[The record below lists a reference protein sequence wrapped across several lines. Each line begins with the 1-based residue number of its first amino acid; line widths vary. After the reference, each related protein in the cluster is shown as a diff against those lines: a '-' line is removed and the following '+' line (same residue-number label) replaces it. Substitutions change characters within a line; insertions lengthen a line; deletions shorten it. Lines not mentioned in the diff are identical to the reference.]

1 MNRSDAIGAIVLFSE
16 RALAVSDRDRAIAR
30 QLGALISTELML
42 GELDVHARATASA
55 ELAALQAQIEPHF
68 LFNAL
73 NTIAAFCRTQP
84 EEARRLVLAFAEHC
98 RLSLRRPH
106 AFVPLRDELRHVEAY
121 VALERARFGDQ
132 LEVDVRVT
140 PAAEPALVPPLLVQP
155 LVENAIKHGKADR
168 PLRVVVRCDVRLG
181 RLRITVRDNGRGI
194 ARELADRVLEP
205 GVGSRRSGARPG
217 LGRAARRGLLRRARP
232 PAHRF
237 GAAHR
242 YADLDRDSDSAARTR
257 AGSPRAV
264 SLLALI
270 VDDEAPARAE
280 LRYLLGRIEDV
291 EVVGEAASVREAL
304 ALAGRLD
311 YDVVFCDISMPELT
325 GIDAAREIMSWPKRP
340 HVVFVTAHQDYAVQA
355 FSVDAFDY
363 LLKPVAEDRLAQTVE
378 RLRSALRGTPE
389 RAARGELAKVP
400 VTRRGETLLLDHD
413 QVYFMLAEGDYARI
427 ATYDERFLST
437 QSLRELEDALPPALF
452 FRIHR
457 SSIVNLQKVTALEQS
472 SPGHW
477 IVKLS
482 DAEGTQLEV
491 ARRQTRALKQ
501 HLGLRA

>member
-1 MNRSDAIGAIVLFSE
+1 M
-16 RALAVSDRDRAIAR
+16 
-30 QLGALISTELML
+30 
-42 GELDVHARATASA
+42 
-55 ELAALQAQIEPHF
+55 
-68 LFNAL
+68 
-73 NTIAAFCRTQP
+73 
-84 EEARRLVLAFAEHC
+84 
-98 RLSLRRPH
+98 
-106 AFVPLRDELRHVEAY
+106 
-121 VALERARFGDQ
+121 
-132 LEVDVRVT
+132 
-140 PAAEPALVPPLLVQP
+140 
-155 LVENAIKHGKADR
+155 
-168 PLRVVVRCDVRLG
+168 
-181 RLRITVRDNGRGI
+181 
-194 ARELADRVLEP
+194 
-205 GVGSRRSGARPG
+205 
-217 LGRAARRGLLRRARP
+217 
-232 PAHRF
+232 
-237 GAAHR
+237 
-242 YADLDRDSDSAARTR
+242 
-257 AGSPRAV
+257 

-280 LRYLLGRIEDV
+280 LRFLLKRIGDV

-304 ALAGRLD
+304 ALAARLD

-363 LLKPVAEDRLAQTVE
+363 LLKPVAEERLAQTVE

-389 RAARGELAKVP
+389 RARGELAKVA

-413 QVYFMLAEGDYARI
+413 QVYFMLAEGDYARV
-427 ATYDERFLST
+427 ATYDERYLST

-457 SSIVNLQKVTALEQS
+457 SSIVNLQKVAALEQS

-477 IVKLS
+477 IVRLS
-482 DAEGTQLEV
+482 DSDATQLEV